1 MNLREEMWD
10 MMTVHEVSRRTGVTI
25 RALQYYDRI
34 GLLPPTAVTEAGY
47 RLYDGA
53 ALLTL
58 QQILLFREL
67 EFPLGDIKRILN
79 DPSFDRK
86 KALEQQIRL
95 LKLKRER
102 LDRIIDLAQKQK
114 DKGGDTMDFS
124 AFDSEQIERYAK
136 EAKAQWG
143 DTKAYREFEAK
154 QLTKEQQQTA
164 GVGLMEQFRAFAVL
178 KDGAP
183 DAPQAQAAVQTLQ
196 AYISAHF
203 YHCSNDVLKGLGQ
216 MYGAGGEF
224 TKNIDAYAGAGTAAF
239 AAKAIEA
246 YCNR

>member
-1 MNLREEMWD
+1 
-10 MMTVHEVSRRTGVTI
+10 MMTVHEVSRLSGVTI

-34 GLLPPTAVTEAGY
+34 GLLRPTAVTEAGY
-47 RLYDGA
+47 RLYDDA

-67 EFPLGDIKRILN
+67 EFSLGDIKRILN
-79 DPSFDRK
+79 DSNFDRDR
-86 KALEQQIRL
+86 AIEQQIRL

-114 DKGGDTMDFS
+114 DKGGNTMDFS
-124 AFDSEQIERYAK
+124 AFDSEKIRAYAK

-143 DTKAYREFEAK
+143 ETKEYREFEAK
-154 QLTKEQQQTA
+154 NLTKEQQQTA
-164 GVGLMEQFRAFAVL
+164 GAGLMELFLDFARK

-183 DAPQAQAAVQTLQ
+183 EDAFAEVQKLQ
-196 AYISAHF
+196 DYISRNF
-203 YHCSNDVLKGLGQ
+203 YHCSNDVLKGLGKL
-216 MYGAGGEF
+216 YGVGGEF

-239 AAKAIEA
+239 ASKAIES
-246 YCNR
+246 YCR

>member
-1 MNLREEMWD
+1 
-10 MMTVHEVSRRTGVTI
+10 MMTVHEVSRLSGVTI

-34 GLLPPTAVTEAGY
+34 GLLRSTAVTEAGY
-47 RLYDGA
+47 RLYDDA

-67 EFPLGDIKRILN
+67 EFSLGDIKRILN
-79 DPSFDRK
+79 DPNFDRDR
-86 KALEQQIRL
+86 AIEQQIRL

-114 DKGGDTMDFS
+114 DKGGNTMDFS
-124 AFDSEQIERYAK
+124 AFDSEKIRAYAK

-143 DTKAYREFEAK
+143 ETKEYREFEAK
-154 QLTKEQQQTA
+154 NLTKEQQQTA
-164 GVGLMEQFRAFAVL
+164 GAGLMELFLDFARK

-183 DAPQAQAAVQTLQ
+183 EDAFAEVQKLQ
-196 AYISAHF
+196 DYISRNF
-203 YHCSNDVLKGLGQ
+203 YHCSNDVLKGLGKL
-216 MYGAGGEF
+216 YGAGGEF

-239 AAKAIEA
+239 ASKAIES
-246 YCNR
+246 YCR

>member
-1 MNLREEMWD
+1 
-10 MMTVHEVSRRTGVTI
+10 MMTVHEVSRLSSVTI

-34 GLLPPTAVTEAGY
+34 GLLHPTAVTEAGY
-47 RLYDGA
+47 RLYDDA

-79 DPSFDRK
+79 NPNFDRT
-86 KALEQQIRL
+86 KALEQQIQL

-102 LDRIIDLAQKQK
+102 LDRIIDLAQQQK
-114 DKGGDTMDFS
+114 DKGGDLMDFT

-143 DTKAYREFEAK
+143 ETKEYREFEQK
-154 QLTKEQQQTA
+154 KLTKEQQQTA
-164 GVGLMEQFRAFAVL
+164 GAGLMERFKDFAAL

-183 DAPQAQAAVQTLQ
+183 DAPEALAAVQTLQ
-196 AYISAHF
+196 AYITAHF
-203 YHCSNDVLKGLGQ
+203 YHCSNEVLSGLGQ

-224 TKNIDAYAGAGTAAF
+224 TANIDAYAGAGTAAF
-239 AAKAIEA
+239 TAKAIAA
-246 YCNR
+246 YCKR

>member
-1 MNLREEMWD
+1 
-10 MMTVHEVSRRTGVTI
+10 MMTVHEVSKRTGISI

-34 GLLPPTAVTEAGY
+34 GLLPPTTVTDAGY
-47 RLYDGA
+47 RLYDDA

-79 DPSFDRK
+79 DPNFDLA

-102 LDRIIDLAQKQK
+102 LDRIIDLAQRQK
-114 DKGGDTMDFS
+114 DKGGDLMDFS

-136 EAKAQWG
+136 DAKAQWG
-143 DTKAYREFEAK
+143 DTKEYREFEAK
-154 QLTKEQQQTA
+154 DLTKEQQRTA
-164 GVGLMEQFRAFAVL
+164 GAGLMELFRAFAAL

-183 DAPQAQAAVQTLQ
+183 DAPEAQAAVKKLQ
-196 AYISAHF
+196 DYISANF
-203 YHCSNDVLKGLGQ
+203 YSCSNDVLKGLGQ

-224 TKNIDAYAGAGTAAF
+224 TENIDAFAGAGTAAF
-239 AAKAIEA
+239 AAKAVEA
-246 YCNR
+246 YCKRN

>member
-1 MNLREEMWD
+1 
-10 MMTVHEVSRRTGVTI
+10 MMTVHEVSKRTGISI

-34 GLLPPTAVTEAGY
+34 GLLPPTTVTDAGY
-47 RLYDGA
+47 RLYDDA

-79 DPSFDRK
+79 DPNFDRA

-102 LDRIIDLAQKQK
+102 LDRIIDLAQRQK
-114 DKGGDTMDFS
+114 DKGGDLMDFS

-136 EAKAQWG
+136 DAKVQWG
-143 DTKAYREFEAK
+143 DTKEYREFEAK
-154 QLTKEQQQTA
+154 DLTKEQQRTA
-164 GVGLMEQFRAFAVL
+164 GAGLMELFRAFAAL

-183 DAPQAQAAVQTLQ
+183 DAPEAQAAVKKLQ
-196 AYISAHF
+196 DYISANF
-203 YHCSNDVLKGLGQ
+203 YSCSNDVLKGLGQ

-224 TKNIDAYAGAGTAAF
+224 TENIDAFAGAGTAAF

-246 YCNR
+246 YCKRN

>member
-1 MNLREEMWD
+1 
-10 MMTVHEVSRRTGVTI
+10 MMTVHEVSRLSGVTI

-34 GLLPPTAVTEAGY
+34 GLLRPTAVTEAGY
-47 RLYDGA
+47 RLYDDA

-67 EFPLGDIKRILN
+67 EFSLGDIKRILN
-79 DPSFDRK
+79 DPNFDRDR
-86 KALEQQIRL
+86 AIEQQIRL

-114 DKGGDTMDFS
+114 DKGGNTMDFS
-124 AFDSEQIERYAK
+124 AFDSEKIRAYAK

-143 DTKAYREFEAK
+143 ETKEYREFEAK
-154 QLTKEQQQTA
+154 NLTKEQQQTA
-164 GVGLMEQFRAFAVL
+164 GAGLMELFLDFARK

-183 DAPQAQAAVQTLQ
+183 EDAFAEVQKLQ
-196 AYISAHF
+196 DYISRNF
-203 YHCSNDVLKGLGQ
+203 YHCSNDVLKGLGKL
-216 MYGAGGEF
+216 YGAGGEF

-239 AAKAIEA
+239 ASKAIES
-246 YCNR
+246 YCR

>member
-1 MNLREEMWD
+1 
-10 MMTVHEVSRRTGVTI
+10 MMTVHEVSRLSGVTI

-34 GLLPPTAVTEAGY
+34 GLLRPTAVTEAGY
-47 RLYDGA
+47 RLYDDA

-67 EFPLGDIKRILN
+67 EFSLGDIKRILN
-79 DPSFDRK
+79 DSNFDRDR
-86 KALEQQIRL
+86 AIEQQIRL

-114 DKGGDTMDFS
+114 DKGGNTMDFS
-124 AFDSEQIERYAK
+124 AFDSEKIRAYAK

-143 DTKAYREFEAK
+143 ETKEYREFEAK
-154 QLTKEQQQTA
+154 NLTKEQQQTA
-164 GVGLMEQFRAFAVL
+164 GAGLMELFLDFARK

-183 DAPQAQAAVQTLQ
+183 EDAFAEVQKLQ
-196 AYISAHF
+196 DYISRNF
-203 YHCSNDVLKGLGQ
+203 YHCSNDVLKGLGKL
-216 MYGAGGEF
+216 YGAGGEF

-239 AAKAIEA
+239 ASKAIES
-246 YCNR
+246 YCR